1 MQGELTGTRD
11 RDQSTANLK
20 RSFARVVG
28 GEFNSPIRLLPAH
41 APHAAI
47 TTRYSTRLLNRAS
60 PFQLPPTRITGQAP
74 GILVIDDDAEIRRL
88 VSEILLS
95 EGYLVLPAANGVE
108 ALAVLDRTR
117 VSLALLDMRM
127 PVLDGWGFACRLR
140 ERHVVLPIVV
150 MSAAGNGRQWAADI
164 GAAGCVGKPFDVL
177 DLLAQVAR
185 LVAPDWTTSI

>member
-1 MQGELTGTRD
+1 M
-11 RDQSTANLK
+11 
-20 RSFARVVG
+20 
-28 GEFNSPIRLLPAH
+28 NSIHPSGCCPAH

-88 VSEILLS
+88 VGEILLS

-150 MSAAGNGRQWAADI
+150 MSAAGNGRRGPPTLVRQAVSVNRLMYSICSLRSRAWWRLTGQRPSSPRRVVSVAA
-164 GAAGCVGKPFDVL
+164 AAVGMNCSSC
-177 DLLAQVAR
+177 R
-185 LVAPDWTTSI
+185 E